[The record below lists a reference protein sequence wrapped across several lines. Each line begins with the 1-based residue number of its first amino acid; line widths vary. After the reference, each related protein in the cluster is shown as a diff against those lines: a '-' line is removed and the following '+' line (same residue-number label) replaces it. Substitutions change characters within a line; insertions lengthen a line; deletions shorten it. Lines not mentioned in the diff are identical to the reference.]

1 MKKINQYFYA
11 GCIAYTVTSII
22 LMVMCLIKSKED
34 FQVKSNASMLI
45 IIILI
50 QIILYFMENLQVKSQ
65 FIHMSLELFMIIIIT
80 FTLGMPTKLIRI
92 DSIYDVIEIITI
104 LILSY
109 GITILSL
116 YLNSRNDADYINKI
130 LKEYH

>member
-11 GCIAYTVTSII
+11 GCIAYTVASTI

-34 FQVKSNASMLI
+34 FQVKSYASMLI

-65 FIHMSLELFMIIIIT
+65 FVHMSLELFMIIIIT

-92 DSIYDVIEIITI
+92 SSMYDVIEIIMI
-104 LILSY
+104 LILTY
-109 GITILSL
+109 VITILSL
-116 YLNSRNDADYINKI
+116 YLNSRNDAEYINKI
-130 LKEYH
+130 LKEHR

>member
-11 GCIAYTVTSII
+11 GCIAYTVASTI
-22 LMVMCLIKSKED
+22 LIVMCLMKNKED
-34 FQVKSNASMLI
+34 FQVKSYASMLI

-65 FIHMSLELFMIIIIT
+65 FLHMGLELFMVIIIT
-80 FTLGMPTKLIRI
+80 FTLGMPIKLIRI
-92 DSIYDVIEIITI
+92 DSIYDVIEIIMI
-104 LILSY
+104 LILTY

-130 LKEYH
+130 LKEHR

>member
-11 GCIAYTVTSII
+11 GCIAYTVASTI
-22 LMVMCLIKSKED
+22 LIVMCLIKNKGD
-34 FQVKSNASMLI
+34 FQVKSYASMLI
-45 IIILI
+45 IIIFI

-65 FIHMSLELFMIIIIT
+65 FVHMSLELFMIIIIT

-92 DSIYDVIEIITI
+92 ESIYDVIEIITM
-104 LILSY
+104 LILTY

-116 YLNSRNDADYINKI
+116 YLNSRNDANYINRM
-130 LKEYH
+130 LKERR